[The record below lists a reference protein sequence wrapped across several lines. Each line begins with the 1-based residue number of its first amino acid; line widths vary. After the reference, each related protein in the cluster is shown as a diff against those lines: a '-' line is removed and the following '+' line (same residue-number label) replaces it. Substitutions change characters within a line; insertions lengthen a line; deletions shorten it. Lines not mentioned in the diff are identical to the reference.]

1 MPQEKRGA
9 LRRLL
14 RRTLI
19 GIAGVIALVLL
30 IAAAGVMWPLS
41 SLVPEV
47 QRGPVAI
54 IGVTVVDVRH
64 GRLIPSQTV
73 VTKGPRITAVGN
85 EHDVVVPE
93 NADRLDGRGRFLMPA
108 LWDMHAHVYAVS
120 PMTDLSLYIAYG
132 VTNVRDLQGC
142 PAEAD
147 PFIACYEDKK
157 RWSQEAEAGRR
168 IAPRIVEASS
178 FMANGPGMVARLKDV
193 PEYFDTATPEQAR
206 QFVRHFLGRADS
218 IKVYDNIPRDAYFAL
233 VDEARRHGLP
243 VVGHKPRSV
252 SAVEAARH
260 QRSLEHARFLL
271 QESFD
276 GAEEL
281 RGKAGTTGWTED
293 RRAMVDR
300 HDPAKAQEIFRTMR
314 DHGVFYV
321 PTHLTR
327 WSDAYADQTVV
338 RDDPGL
344 RYLHPLMKMQWQEDL
359 DDLLQRAPTSADRQG
374 YVDFYRK
381 GLELT
386 RQAQAAGVQI
396 MVGTD
401 YIVAGLDVHR
411 ELEHLV
417 LAGLTPQQALQAA
430 IVTPADYANAAMRF
444 GDVAPQKTA
453 DLVLLSRNP
462 LVDIRN
468 TQTIEVVL
476 FNGNVYGP
484 VTIDRIKRHVRSNAS
499 SWAIGSKIIWR
510 FIRNPASY

>member
-1 MPQEKRGA
+1 MSKPERGA

-14 RRTLI
+14 RRTLL
-19 GIAGVIALVLL
+19 GIAGVIALVFLVG
-30 IAAAGVMWPLS
+30 ATGVLWPLS
-41 SLVPEV
+41 SPVPEA
-47 QRGPVAI
+47 QRAPVAI
-54 IGVTVVDVRH
+54 VGVTVVDVRQ
-64 GRLIPSQTV
+64 GRLIPGQTV
-73 VTKGPRITAVGN
+73 VISGPRITEVGN
-85 EHDVVVPE
+85 EQEIVVPE
-93 NADRLDGRGRFLMPA
+93 NAERLDGRGRFLMPA

-120 PMTDLSLYIAYG
+120 PMTDLPLYIAYG

-142 PAEAD
+142 PATDD
-147 PFIACYEDKK
+147 PFIACYEDKR
-157 RWSQEAEAGRR
+157 RWSEEAEAGRR

-178 FMANGPGMVARLKDV
+178 FMANGPGMVARLGDV

-206 QFVRHFLGRADS
+206 QFVKHFVGRADS

-243 VVGHKPRSV
+243 VVGHKPRSI
-252 SAVEAARH
+252 SALEAARH

-271 QESFD
+271 QDAFD
-276 GAEEL
+276 GADEL
-281 RGKAGTTGWTED
+281 RAKAASSGWIED

-300 HDPAKAQEIFRTMR
+300 HDAAKAQQILDTMR
-314 DHGVFYV
+314 EHGVYYV

-327 WSDAYADQTVV
+327 WSDAYADQAVV
-338 RDDPGL
+338 RDDPAL
-344 RYLHPLMKMQWQEDL
+344 RYLHPLMQMQWEEDL
-359 DDLLQRAPTSADRQG
+359 DDLLQRAPTADDRQA

-386 RQAQAAGVQI
+386 RRAQAAGVKI

-411 ELEHLV
+411 ELEQLV

-430 IVTPADYANAAMRF
+430 TITPADYANAAARF
-444 GDVAPQKTA
+444 GDVAPQKIA
-453 DLVLLSRNP
+453 DLVLLTGNP

-468 TQTIEVVL
+468 TQTIETVL

-484 VTIDRIKRHVRSNAS
+484 AAIDRIKRHVRSNAA
-499 SWAIGSKIIWR
+499 SWTIGAKMVWR
-510 FIRNPASY
+510 FIRNPANY

>member
-1 MPQEKRGA
+1 MSQQGGGA
-9 LRRLL
+9 VRRLL

-19 GIAGVIALVLL
+19 GIAGAIAFVFLT
-30 IAAAGVMWPLS
+30 AATAVMWPLS
-41 SLVPEV
+41 SLLPEV

-54 IGVTVVDVRH
+54 IGVTVIDVRQ
-64 GRLIPSQTV
+64 GRLSPSQTV
-73 VTKGPRITAVGN
+73 VTNGPRITAVGN
-85 EHDVVVPE
+85 EHEVVVPD
-93 NADRLDGRGRFLMPA
+93 NATRLDGRGRFLMPA

-120 PMTDLSLYIAYG
+120 PMTDLPLYIAYG
-132 VTNVRDLQGC
+132 VTNVRDLLGC
-142 PAEAD
+142 PAKDD

-157 RWSQEAEAGRR
+157 RWSQEAEAGIR
-168 IAPRIVEASS
+168 IAPRILEASS
-178 FMANGPGMVARLKDV
+178 FMANGPGTVARLKDV

-233 VDEARRHGLP
+233 VDEARRHGLS

-271 QESFD
+271 HESFD

-281 RGKAGTTGWTED
+281 RGKAGTAGWSEN
-293 RRAMVDR
+293 RRAMIDR
-300 HDPAKAQEIFRTMR
+300 HDPAKAQLIFRTMR
-314 DHGVFYV
+314 DHGAFYV

-327 WSDAYADQTVV
+327 WSDAYADQAVV
-338 RDDPGL
+338 RDDPAL
-344 RYLHPLMKMQWQEDL
+344 RYVHPLMKMQWQEDL
-359 DDLLQRAPTSADRQG
+359 DEVIQRAPTSADRQG

-381 GLELT
+381 GLALT
-386 RQAQAAGVQI
+386 QQAQASGVKI

-411 ELEHLV
+411 ELEQLV
-417 LAGLTPQQALQAA
+417 LAGLTPQQALEAA
-430 IVTPADYANAAMRF
+430 IITPADYANAAARF
-444 GDVAPQKTA
+444 GDVAPQKIA
-453 DLVLLSRNP
+453 DLVLLTRNP

-484 VTIDRIKRHVRSNAS
+484 VTIDRITRHVRSNAN
-499 SWAIGSKIIWR
+499 SWTIGSKMIWR
-510 FIRNPASY
+510 FIRNPANY

>member
-1 MPQEKRGA
+1 MV
-9 LRRLL
+9 
-14 RRTLI
+14 RRTVI
-19 GIAGVIALVLL
+19 GIAGVIAFVLL
-30 IAAAGVMWPLS
+30 MAATAVMWPLS
-41 SLVPEV
+41 SLVPEKP
-47 QRGPVAI
+47 RGPVAI
-54 IGVTVVDVRH
+54 TGVTIVDVRQ
-64 GRLIPSQTV
+64 GRLIPNQTV
-73 VTKGPRITAVGN
+73 VTDGPYITAVGN
-85 EHDVVVPE
+85 EHAVVVP
-93 NADRLDGRGRFLMPA
+93 ASATRLDGRGRFLMPA

-142 PAEAD
+142 PARDD
-147 PFIACYEDKK
+147 PFIACYEDKQ
-157 RWSQEAEAGRR
+157 RWSREADAGTR

-178 FMANGPGMVARLKDV
+178 FMANGPGMVARLKVV
-193 PEYFDTATPEQAR
+193 PDYFDTATPEQAR
-206 QFVRHFLGRADS
+206 QFVRHFVGRADS
-218 IKVYDNIPRDAYFAL
+218 IKVYDNIPREAYFAL

-252 SAVEAARH
+252 SAAEAAMR

-271 QESFD
+271 QDSFD

-281 RGKAGTTGWTED
+281 RAKAGTPGWTEN

-314 DHGVFYV
+314 DHGAFYV

-327 WSDAYADQTVV
+327 WSDAYADQAVV
-338 RDDPGL
+338 RDDPAL

-359 DDLLQRAPTSADRQG
+359 DELLHRAPTPADRQG

-386 RQAQAAGVQI
+386 RQAQASGVKI

-411 ELEHLV
+411 ELEQLV

-430 IVTPADYANAAMRF
+430 ITTPADYAHAAVRF
-444 GDVAPQKTA
+444 GDVAPGKIA
-453 DLVLLSRNP
+453 DLMLLTRNP

-468 TQTIEVVL
+468 TQAIEAVL
-476 FNGNVYGP
+476 FNGNVYGAAS
-484 VTIDRIKRHVRSNAS
+484 IERIKRHVRANAG
-499 SWAIGSKIIWR
+499 SWTIGAKMIWR
-510 FIRNPASY
+510 FIRNPANY

>member
-1 MPQEKRGA
+1 MSQHQRGA
-9 LRRLL
+9 PRRILG
-14 RRTLI
+14 RTLI
-19 GIAGVIALVLL
+19 GIAGVIASVLL
-30 IAAAGVMWPLS
+30 IAMTGVMWPLS
-41 SLVPEV
+41 SPVPEV
-47 QRGPVAI
+47 QRGPVGI
-54 IGVTVVDVRH
+54 IGVTVVDVRQ
-64 GRLIPSQTV
+64 GRLIPNQTV
-73 VTKGPRITAVGN
+73 VTNGPRITAVGN
-85 EHDVVVPE
+85 EHEVVVPE
-93 NADRLDGRGRFLMPA
+93 NANRLDGRGRFLMPA
-108 LWDMHAHVYAVS
+108 LWDMHAHVYAIS

-142 PAEAD
+142 PAKDD
-147 PFIACYEDKK
+147 PFIACYEDKT
-157 RWSQEAEAGRR
+157 RWSLEAEAGVR

-233 VDEARRHGLP
+233 VDEARRHGLR
-243 VVGHKPRSV
+243 VVGHKPRGI
-252 SAVEAARH
+252 SAVEAAMH

-281 RGKAGTTGWTED
+281 RGKAGTAGWTED

-300 HDPAKAQEIFRTMR
+300 HDPAKARQILGTMR

-327 WSDAYADQTVV
+327 WSDANADQAVV
-338 RDDPGL
+338 RDDPAL

-359 DDLLQRAPTSADRQG
+359 DELIQRAPTPADRQA
-374 YVDFYRK
+374 YRDFYRK
-381 GLELT
+381 GLALT
-386 RQAQAAGVQI
+386 RQAHAAGVKI

-411 ELEHLV
+411 ELEQLV
-417 LAGLTPQQALQAA
+417 LAGLTPPQALQTA
-430 IVTPADYANAAMRF
+430 IITPADYANAALRF
-444 GDVAPQKTA
+444 GDVAPQKIA
-453 DLVLLSRNP
+453 DLVLLTRNP

-468 TQTIEVVL
+468 TQAIEVVL

-484 VTIDRIKRHVRSNAS
+484 AAIDRIKRRVRSNAN
-499 SWAIGSKIIWR
+499 SWTIGAKMIWR
-510 FIRNPASY
+510 FIQNPANY